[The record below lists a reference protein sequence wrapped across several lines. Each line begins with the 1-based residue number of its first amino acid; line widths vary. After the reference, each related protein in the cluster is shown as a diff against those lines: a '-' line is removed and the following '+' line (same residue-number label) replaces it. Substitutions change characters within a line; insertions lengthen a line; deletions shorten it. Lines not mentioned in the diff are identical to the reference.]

1 MGQLWIEKD
10 CLIQFHLQT
19 HNQRVNLIRKS
30 KLFFPLQQIEI
41 FVNIILFKKWE
52 IKSNIMC
59 RREVR
64 ERNRQFQLSLESV
77 LRQASNDSIY
87 IFFHEG
93 GEEFFFI
100 RNGKLLGSQS
110 SINVIKKFVSVK
122 FQSRL
127 QVICD

>member
-1 MGQLWIEKD
+1 
-10 CLIQFHLQT
+10 
-19 HNQRVNLIRKS
+19 
-30 KLFFPLQQIEI
+30 
-41 FVNIILFKKWE
+41 
-52 IKSNIMC
+52 MC